1 MRSDEYRRLYV
12 ACLGM
17 AQQSDQPDIQSRWL
31 KMAQAWLSFA
41 DEIRQTTTR
50 QVDRSDVISLNRGQR
65 ADINRAVEGGEA
77 SALSSSFVV
86 Y

>member
-1 MRSDEYRRLYV
+1 MQSDEYHRLYV

-31 KMAQAWLSFA
+31 RMAQAWLRLA
-41 DEIRQTTTR
+41 EEIRQATTR
-50 QVDRSDVISLNRGQR
+50 PVNHSNVISLKRSQR
-65 ADINRAVEGGEA
+65 ADYNRTAEGREVPT
-77 SALSSSFVV
+77 LSSSFVV